1 MCSDDIRPFVCLP
14 LAFVLLVAA
23 MHGQVGFKF
32 RTDAMMRVASSA
44 R

>member
-1 MCSDDIRPFVCLP
+1 MRSDDIRPFLCIP
-14 LAFVLLVAA
+14 LAFVLLITV
-23 MHGQVGFKF
+23 MHGQLGFKL